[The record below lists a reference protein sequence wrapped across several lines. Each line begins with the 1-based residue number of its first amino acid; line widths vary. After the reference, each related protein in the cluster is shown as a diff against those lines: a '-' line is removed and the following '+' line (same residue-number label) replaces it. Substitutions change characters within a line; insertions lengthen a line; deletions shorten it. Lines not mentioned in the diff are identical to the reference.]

1 MKSSALVKLI
11 TSMVIFG
18 TIGIAVVKL
27 PMPRGFIAMV
37 RGAVGAL
44 SLLAITYLSR
54 GRLSFRAIWRN
65 LPYLLFSG
73 AFIGVNWILLFES
86 YSYTTVSVATLAYYM
101 APVFTMLISAVALG
115 ERLRVVSLI
124 SIAVA
129 LVGMLLVSGVLS
141 GGLGGDALAGIL
153 LALGAALFYAM
164 ATVLNKKMRDIPSRD
179 TSIVQLTAAFLTI
192 LPYTLIAEDVS
203 AIEPTPQSIVLL
215 LVVGILHTGVAYS
228 LFFSSVKE
236 LPGQTVAIFS
246 YVDPVVSVLL
256 SITLLGEKPTPSL
269 IIGAALI
276 IGALIFAE
284 LPLQPRRASKG
295 KD

>member
-141 GGLGGDALAGIL
+141 GGLGGDALVGIL

>member
-1 MKSSALVKLI
+1 MLI
-11 TSMVIFG
+11 ASMVIFG

-203 AIEPTPQSIVLL
+203 AIESTPQSIVLL

-276 IGALIFAE
+276 IGALILAE